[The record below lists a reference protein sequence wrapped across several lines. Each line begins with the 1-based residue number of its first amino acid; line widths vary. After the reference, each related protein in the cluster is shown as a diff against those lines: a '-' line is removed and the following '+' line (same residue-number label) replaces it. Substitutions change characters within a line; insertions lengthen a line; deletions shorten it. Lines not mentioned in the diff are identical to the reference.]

1 MMRIPQYKFSSL
13 ILTIIL
19 GMLIGICC
27 GLFFYN
33 RAAQQAEREYQQT
46 GNCALLEIDASAYG
60 FLLIGL
66 FSGFFI
72 SSAVGI
78 SLYVASKNR
87 TSVFYSI
94 AKTQMAQSP
103 KING

>member
-1 MMRIPQYKFSSL
+1 MMRIPQYKFGNL

-33 RAAQQAEREYQQT
+33 RAVQQAEREYQRT
-46 GNCALLEIDASAYG
+46 GSSALLEIDASGPFYV
-60 FLLIGL
+60 FVGL

-78 SLYVASKNR
+78 SLYVASRNR
-87 TSVFYSI
+87 ASDFYSI
-94 AKTQMAQSP
+94 AKTKMMQSP
-103 KING
+103 K